1 MNARSAHATHR
12 AFTHERIRHR
22 RRPNPVQARRAVRA
36 FRAKEGPYPSAL
48 RCSTANRRQDRAA
61 LAGSGRHENLLYPLR
76 RAQEF
81 CLSEKGGRPTLG
93 LGGWARLIGWCYT
106 SANGSAYRNV
116 PVNRVGQ
123 PDSART

>member
-12 AFTHERIRHR
+12 AFTHERVRHR
-22 RRPNPVQARRAVRA
+22 RRPNPIQARRAVRA

-48 RCSTANRRQDRAA
+48 RCSPANRKQDRAA

-81 CLSEKGGRPTLG
+81 CLSEKGDGLPYGWAAGR
-93 LGGWARLIGWCYT
+93 LGGWAADRLG
-106 SANGSAYRNV
+106 G
-116 PVNRVGQ
+116 
-123 PDSART
+123 